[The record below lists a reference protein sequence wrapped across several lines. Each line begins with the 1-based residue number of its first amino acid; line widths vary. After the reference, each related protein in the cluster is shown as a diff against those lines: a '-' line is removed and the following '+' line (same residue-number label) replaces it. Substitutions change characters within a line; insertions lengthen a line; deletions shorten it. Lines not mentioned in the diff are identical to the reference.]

1 MYDTC
6 NPIMKTVFLLLLL
19 FLPAHGLLN
28 ATEPAETAPEEYL
41 TIEKAKQTALEN
53 NPGVQQALA
62 RVRSAKA
69 ILGQAYASWFP
80 TISAGGGY
88 FYRHIDMQPD
98 WQPDTRVKEDI
109 RETAGNLEL
118 NWLLFNGFARRAE
131 TLAAKYG
138 VEQAKKTYVDTQRL
152 LTESVATAYYQAQL
166 ARENIRIA
174 EKNAEFNRALEK
186 NAMTRRE
193 IGTAPRSEMLNFSI
207 RTVQAESDSIQA
219 DRNYTIARTVLAELM
234 GAAGSEPDI
243 APSPAGENREIGDTI
258 PSYEQVIAAALENRP
273 DLQAVEAGINAAV
286 QRKNAAKGSW
296 LPSIGLTAGL
306 NYTKQTGADPV
317 QAERNRYAGATA
329 SWDIFTG
336 GKRSRVFQQKKAEVY
351 ALEAEK
357 QRKILSIQ
365 SGIRQAIASA
375 EAAREQWKRQENA
388 LKMTQQVRDD
398 IKLLYT
404 TGSATL
410 TRLNEAQ
417 TDLVRAEVLAASSK
431 VQYLLA
437 LEKIHS
443 ESGAILNSS
452 LPKKNIGSIEK
463 DRENQEHKKYIS
475 DNR

>member
-6 NPIMKTVFLLLLL
+6 KTIKTTVLLFLLLLS
-19 FLPAHGLLN
+19 LPPQGLKAL
-28 ATEPAETAPEEYL
+28 AQPEIAQEKHL
-41 TIEKAKQTALEN
+41 TIEQAKQIALEN
-53 NPGVQQALA
+53 NPGTKQTLA
-62 RVRSAKA
+62 RIRSAEA
-69 ILGQAYASWFP
+69 ILGQVYASWFP
-80 TISAGGGY
+80 TVSAKGGY
-88 FYRHIDMQPD
+88 FFRHVDIQPD
-98 WQPDTRVKEDI
+98 WQPDIRVKKDI
-109 RETAGNLEL
+109 RETTGSIEL
-118 NWLLFNGFARRAE
+118 NWLLFNGFARKAE
-131 TLAAKYG
+131 TLAAGYG
-138 VEQAKKTYVDTQRL
+138 VEQARKTHTDTQRL
-152 LTESVATAYYQAQL
+152 LMESVATAYYQAQL

-186 NAMTRRE
+186 NAMIRRE
-193 IGTAPRSEMLNFSI
+193 VGTAPRSEMLNFSI

-234 GAAGSEPDI
+234 GVSEKKPDVAL
-243 APSPAGENREIGDTI
+243 APARKNVGTIEPI
-258 PSYEQVIAAALENRP
+258 PSSEQLIAIALENRP
-273 DLQAVEAGINAAV
+273 DLQAVDAGLNAAV
-286 QRKNAAKGSW
+286 HRKNAAKGSW

-317 QAERNRYAGATA
+317 QEERDRYAGVTA

-336 GKRSRVFQQKKAEVY
+336 GKRSRTFQQKKADIY

-375 EAAREQWKRQENA
+375 EAAREQWKRQEDA
-388 LKMTQQVRDD
+388 LKMTRRVRDD
-398 IKLLYT
+398 IELLYT

-417 TDLVRAEVLAASSK
+417 TDLVRAESLAANSR

-437 LEKIHS
+437 LEKLYS
-443 ESGAILNSS
+443 ESGMT
-452 LPKKNIGSIEK
+452 LPLSPSKENIGSIK
-463 DRENQEHKKYIS
+463 QNRENQQHKEKIT